1 MQTTHSTKV
10 LLLGGDK
17 VNDFVK
23 IASQRSFPI
32 FLCCGRYR
40 INGKSLI
47 GIFSLDLSKP
57 LTVQVNCSDAEA
69 DDLFQE
75 LQKFAV
81 TEDQNSEVQAK
92 KSDRR
97 FSLFGKRA

>member
-1 MQTTHSTKV
+1 MQTTHSMKV

-23 IASQRSFPI
+23 IASGYSFPI
-32 FLCCGRYR
+32 FLTCGRYR

-47 GIFSLDLSKP
+47 GIFSLDLSRP
-57 LTVQVNCSDAEA
+57 LTVQAENCTDEEA

-81 TEDQNSEVQAK
+81 GQDQGEEQAK

-97 FSLFGKRA
+97 FSLFGKK

>member
-1 MQTTHSTKV
+1 MQATQSMKV

-23 IASQRSFPI
+23 ITSKYKFPV
-32 FLCCGRYR
+32 FLTSGRYR

-57 LTVQVNCSDAEA
+57 LRVEVQAEETEA
-69 DDLFQE
+69 SDLFQE

-81 TEDQNSEVQAK
+81 EDPQSETTQTR
-92 KSDRR
+92 KSGR
-97 FSLFGKRA
+97 FSLFGKK

>member
-1 MQTTHSTKV
+1 MQTTHSMKV

-23 IASQRSFPI
+23 IASQRPFPI
-32 FLCCGRYR
+32 FLCGGRYR

-57 LTVQVNCSDAEA
+57 LSVQVTCSDAEA
-69 DDLFQE
+69 DDLFKE

-81 TEDQNSEVQAK
+81 GENQGEVQAK

-97 FSLFGKRA
+97 FSLFGKK

>member
-1 MQTTHSTKV
+1 MQTTHSMKV

-23 IASQRSFPI
+23 IAGQQPFPVY
-32 FLCCGRYR
+32 LTCGRYR

-57 LTVQVNCSDAEA
+57 VTVQVNCGEEQASN
-69 DDLFQE
+69 LFKE

-81 TEDQNSEVQAK
+81 GADQSGEQAK
-92 KSDRR
+92 KSVRH
-97 FSLFGKRA
+97 FHLFGKK